1 MGSRFATL
9 INDRVA
15 GHRHGCGAGQRRR
28 PLFALRSRACLP
40 CRAIAPRPRGKRDG
54 GGESLMAGRPESPLD
69 PSAGPVARFAAEL
82 RKLRAEG
89 GSPTYRSMAQRTSQ
103 GASTLSQAAAGER
116 LPTLPVVL
124 AYVQACGGDPQE
136 WEARWREAAAE
147 EAAEPRASD
156 EDAEPPYRG
165 LARFEPGDANL
176 FFGRDQLTDR
186 LLELTHSGRF
196 TAVFGP
202 SGSGKSSLLRAGLI
216 PRLRTPEATGPQP
229 AAVRI
234 LTPGEHPLRI
244 HEQRLIPK
252 DTDGDTW
259 LIVDQFE
266 ELYTLCT
273 DPRERGQ
280 FIDRLLAATDPASR
294 LRVVIA
300 VRADFLGRCAGHPAL
315 TAALQE
321 GTMLVGPMSRDELRE
336 AIVRPAQTAR
346 LIVERTLTARV
357 LDEIEDEP
365 GALPLMSHALL
376 ETWHRRKGRAL
387 TLETYE
393 AIGGLHGAV
402 AHTAEDIHAR
412 STPAQ
417 ADLARRILLRLITP
431 GEGTPDTRRPAPRAE
446 LDIGDPTDTAA
457 VLERLV
463 HARLITVGQDTVDL
477 AHEAL
482 ITAWPRLRGWIEQD
496 RERLRL
502 HRRLTEAAQTWE
514 ELGREPGALYQG
526 SRLTAVDEH
535 LHRRELTA
543 LEHAFLTASL
553 KARDHA
559 QRATRRAAR
568 RLRRLR
574 TALCV
579 AAALAM
585 IAGLVAWQ
593 WNRLGEQRLAEAT
606 SRRVASAAE
615 SLRYADPLTALRLSV
630 AAWRI
635 SPTLEARATLMGAL
649 TQHEQDAFTEPG
661 SAVNDPVLSN
671 DGGMLISAGVGR
683 VRLWNLTTH
692 RLIRTLRIGKDDY
705 LYNVSPEGRR
715 LLFLTADRWQL
726 RDATSGAPTQL
737 PFPFTDGMV
746 SFGPTDDML
755 FLHDDNG
762 RLTGLWDLRR
772 HRRLPPDGPV
782 QTSGSSREEGNHQA
796 ECTHSGEL
804 QLWDGSIE
812 HRFRSTGPLASAVR
826 LACGPPDGLR
836 VHPLYL
842 GNDRLIIATGSRIRT
857 WDTRTGKERPS
868 VHASSHPSFTVTA
881 DGKFLTTVDKH
892 AILVWRL
899 SNPGRPVYQYPL
911 HGRIVAARLEPLHK
925 VIQYIEQ
932 QPASAPVVRS
942 LYLGN
947 ALDTSWR
954 TGAPEEAPSTA
965 KPGPPFAITLTSVV
979 ADPVNRGRM
988 AVGDEYG
995 WVTIW
1000 DPALKHRFAMFD
1012 ALSASQEDE
1021 TPQAVSALAYSSD
1034 GRIMAVA
1041 GGNTVR
1047 LWDTATTRP
1056 LGGSLLTS
1064 GDQVRSLVFSRN
1076 GATLTVRG
1084 DHTPPRTY
1092 PVAPDLV
1099 AKAVCAR
1106 AGSGLPGRD
1115 WKTYIPDLHYQQT
1128 C

>member
-1 MGSRFATL
+1 
-9 INDRVA
+9 
-15 GHRHGCGAGQRRR
+15 
-28 PLFALRSRACLP
+28 
-40 CRAIAPRPRGKRDG
+40 
-54 GGESLMAGRPESPLD
+54 
-69 PSAGPVARFAAEL
+69 
-82 RKLRAEG
+82 
-89 GSPTYRSMAQRTSQ
+89 MAQRTSQ

-136 WEARWREAAAE
+136 WEVRWREAAAE

-165 LARFEPGDANL
+165 LARFEAGDAKL

-186 LLELTHSGRF
+186 LLDLVRSRRF

-216 PRLRTPEATGPQP
+216 PGLRAPGLTGPRP
-229 AAVRI
+229 AALRV
-234 LTPGEHPLRI
+234 LAPGAHPLRT
-244 HEQRLIPK
+244 HEQRLVPK
-252 DTDGDTW
+252 DADGDTW
-259 LIVDQFE
+259 LVVDQFE
-266 ELYTLCT
+266 EVYTLCA
-273 DPRERGQ
+273 DPAERDR
-280 FIDRLLAATDPASR
+280 FIDCLLAATDPASR

-300 VRADFLGRCAGHPAL
+300 VRADFLGRCAEHPAL

-321 GTMLVGPMSRDELRE
+321 ATMLVGPMSRDELRE
-336 AIVRPAQTAR
+336 AIVRPARTAR
-346 LIVERTLTARV
+346 LIVERPLTARV

-393 AIGGLHGAV
+393 AIGGLHGSV

-412 STPAQ
+412 LTPAQ

-463 HARLITVGQDTVDL
+463 HARLITVSQDTVDL

-502 HRRLTEAAQTWE
+502 HRRLTEAARTWE
-514 ELGREPGALYQG
+514 ELGRESSALYRG
-526 SRLTAVDEH
+526 SRLTAADEH

-553 KARDHA
+553 NARDHA

-593 WNRLGEQRLAEAT
+593 WNRLGERRLAEAT

-635 SPTLEARATLMGAL
+635 SPTLEARAALMGAL
-649 TQHEQDAFTEPG
+649 TQPEQDAFTEPG
-661 SAVNDPVLSN
+661 STVNDPVLSN
-671 DGGMLISAGVGR
+671 DGAMLISAGAGR

-692 RLIRTLRIGKDDY
+692 QLIRTLRIGKDDSFY
-705 LYNVSPEGRR
+705 HVSPDGRR

-726 RDATSGAPTQL
+726 RDATSGAPTRL
-737 PFPFTDGMV
+737 PLPFTDGMV

-762 RLTGLWDLRR
+762 RLIGLWDLRR
-772 HRRLPPDGPV
+772 HRRLPPDGPG
-782 QTSGSSREEGNHQA
+782 QTSGSSPEEGNHQA
-796 ECTHSGEL
+796 ECTRSGEL
-804 QLWDGSIE
+804 QLWDGSTE

-826 LACGPPDGLR
+826 LTCGPPDGLR
-836 VHPLYL
+836 THPLYP
-842 GNDRLIIATGSRIRT
+842 GNDRLIIATGSQIRT
-857 WDTRTGKERPS
+857 WDTRTGKEGPS
-868 VHASSHPSFTVTA
+868 VHASPHYSVTVTA
-881 DGKFLTTVDKH
+881 DGKFLTTVDKQ

-899 SNPGRPVYQYPL
+899 SNPDRPVYRYPL

-925 VIQYIEQ
+925 VIRYIEQ
-932 QPASAPVVRS
+932 QPASVPVVRA

-954 TGAPEEAPSTA
+954 TGAPEEASSTA
-965 KPGPPFAITLTSVV
+965 KLGPPFAITLTSVV
-979 ADPVNRGRM
+979 ADPVNSGRM

-1012 ALSASQEDE
+1012 ALSTSQEDE

-1047 LWDTATTRP
+1047 LWDTTTTRP
-1056 LGGSLLTS
+1056 LGGGLLTS
-1064 GDQVRSLVFSRN
+1064 GDQVRSLAFSRN

-1099 AKAVCAR
+1099 AEAVCAR
-1106 AGSGLPGRD
+1106 AGSGLSGRD
-1115 WKTYIPDLHYQQT
+1115 WKTYIKDLPYQKT